1 MTSRLFYLNTREE
14 ICQEFGKWIDGMADW
29 EWYATFTF
37 RNPENPLYP
46 GWTQVG
52 WKSASR
58 ALKTW
63 HNALCMDMDYI
74 NPIWV
79 GCMELQR
86 RGVPHWHL
94 LVSNTQEQRRMS
106 WVDWWYEHYGIAR
119 ILPYDREL
127 GARYYLGKYLTKEI
141 ANIEFS
147 PALDAKL
154 TKFDKFHI

>member
-29 EWYATFTF
+29 KWYATFTF
-37 RNPENPLYP
+37 RNPCDPRYP

-52 WKSASR
+52 WKSASN

-63 HNALCMDMDYI
+63 HNALCADLDYQ
-74 NPIWV
+74 NPIWLA
-79 GCMELQR
+79 CMELQR

-94 LVSNTQEQRRMS
+94 LAANIGQQRRMS

-127 GARYYLGKYLTKEI
+127 GARYYLGKYLTKEV

-147 PALDAKL
+147 PCLDAKL
-154 TKFDKFHI
+154 TRFDKFHI